1 MYKETMK
8 KMMMKK
14 MHRGRKRSHDLIKL
28 QNKIIVKRM
37 MNVCHIIV
45 KKMMNVCHIIVKKF
59 LYVNLYF
66 SYHILFYLF
75 P

>member
-8 KMMMKK
+8 KMMLKK
-14 MHRGRKRSHDLIKL
+14 MHRGRKRSHDLIEL
-28 QNKIIVKRM
+28 QNKIIVKR
-37 MNVCHIIV
+37 
-45 KKMMNVCHIIVKKF
+45 MMNVCHIIVKKF